1 MRNQEV
7 EPQIIDRYK
16 GCIVGSAVG
25 DALGAPAEFLSAAE
39 IKRKYGVLREM
50 VGGGAFNWR
59 EGQTTDDTDN
69 SLCIIDSLVDS
80 RKYVPADIA
89 NRLLLWYE
97 SNPVDIGGTTR
108 RSLSLLA
115 QGNSWKESGK
125 IAVSLGARA
134 GNGSLMR
141 TEPVG
146 LYFRGRP
153 KDIDKAAAEISAIT
167 HADPDCIVACQMASH
182 LVAFL
187 ATGYSQT
194 DSIGLLKEMYP
205 ANTQSG
211 YKLRK
216 ALDGGYNNDNFGW
229 VLNTLG
235 VALTS
240 FVEAQDFEGAVSK
253 AIHVGWDT
261 DSQATVAGAFAGALW
276 GNEQIPDR
284 WKQKLNP
291 YSAQELESKAEKIFI
306 LNKHLP

>member
-1 MRNQEV
+1 M
-7 EPQIIDRYK
+7 
-16 GCIVGSAVG
+16 SA
-25 DALGAPAEFLSAAE
+25 SE
-39 IKRKYGVLREM
+39 IKRKYGVVREM

-69 SLCIIDSLVDS
+69 SLCIIDSIVDNQ
-80 RKYVPADIA
+80 KYFPANIA
-89 NRLLLWYE
+89 NRFLLWYE

-108 RSLSLLA
+108 MSLSLLA
-115 QGNSWKESGK
+115 KGYSWKDSGK

-146 LYFRGRP
+146 LYFRGSP

-187 ATGYSQT
+187 ATGYSRA
-194 DSIGLLKEMYP
+194 DSIDLLKEMYRS
-205 ANTQSG
+205 NSQSG
-211 YKLRK
+211 LKLRK
-216 ALDGGYNNDNFGW
+216 ALDGGYNSDNFGW

-235 VALTS
+235 IALTS
-240 FVEAQDFEGAVSK
+240 FVEAQNFEDAVEK

-261 DSQATVAGAFAGALW
+261 DSQATVVGAFAGALW

-284 WKQKLNP
+284 WKSKLNP
-291 YSAQELESKAEKIFI
+291 VTNTELEEKATKLYQ
-306 LNKHLP
+306 LNKLLI